1 MKGDILIVDDD
12 EEFCEEMSGILRDRG
27 YSVSVVFD
35 GLKADKLLAKNVY
48 RLLLLDIK
56 IPGISGL
63 EILKHVRNKD
73 IASKVIVITACI
85 IEDGQPEN
93 IMVAMSKE
101 DERLLK
107 LADGIITKPF
117 NIDAVIDMIRGLI
130 G

>member
-1 MKGDILIVDDD
+1 MKCDILIIDDD
-12 EEFCEEMSGILRDRG
+12 EELCEEMSGILRDRG

-35 GLKADKLLAKNVY
+35 GLKADKLLAKNAY
-48 RLLLLDIK
+48 RLLLLDMK

-63 EILKHVRNKD
+63 EVLKHVRNKC
-73 IASKVIVITACI
+73 IATKVIIITACI
-85 IEDGQPEN
+85 IENRQPEN
-93 IMVAMSKE
+93 KMAAMNKE

-117 NIDAVIDMIRGLI
+117 NIDAALDKIRGLI